1 MKTFTIVQRLMT
13 KKHYNIEGRKL
24 GGSKINRDFSL
35 RIQVNQLKKMFSLIF
50 SFNIV
55 KIECK

>member
-35 RIQVNQLKKMFSLIF
+35 RIEVNQLKKCFINFLF
-50 SFNIV
+50 QNLLL
-55 KIECK
+55 

>member
-13 KKHYNIEGRKL
+13 KKRYNIEDRKL

-35 RIQVNQLKKMFSLIF
+35 RIEVNQLKKCFH
-50 SFNIV
+50 
-55 KIECK
+55 

>member
-13 KKHYNIEGRKL
+13 KKHYNIKGRKL

-50 SFNIV
+50 SFKIV